1 MIIQKGGF
9 RPKTVESCKNDAIND
24 VELEHRLLS

>member
-1 MIIQKGGF
+1 MIIQRGGF
-9 RPKTVESCKNDAIND
+9 RPETVELYKNDAIDD